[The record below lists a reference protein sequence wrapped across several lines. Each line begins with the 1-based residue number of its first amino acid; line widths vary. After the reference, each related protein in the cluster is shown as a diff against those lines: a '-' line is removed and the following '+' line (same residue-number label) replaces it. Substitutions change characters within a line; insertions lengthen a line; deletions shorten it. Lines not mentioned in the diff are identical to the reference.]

1 MEGNTKPNNN
11 RRVILIGFILA
22 LVVLNVVLITLI
34 MRNQNTLLDEKDG
47 LINQKEQDYETL
59 DKATSSKL
67 DSLTRELEMQIE
79 EAQELGMDYEEL
91 LELKTQ
97 LENDKNALLQG
108 RQAQNID
115 LAELQDKITAY
126 EELLVRKDEELSK
139 LRNENEI
146 LYEENTA
153 LKEDKNQIQQDL
165 NEVKKQTEDLSAKV
179 DQAAVLKVSSVTIH
193 GLDKKGK
200 ERNEGNYRSKH
211 AKSLKIY
218 FNIADNPLAQIG
230 KRDIYVRIL
239 QPNGTVM
246 TLGNKFD
253 IGDNDLYYTTKQ
265 QILFDNSQRPNV
277 ITYAPKNELVSG
289 QYTVQIYS
297 DEGLMGAGD
306 FVIR

>member
-1 MEGNTKPNNN
+1 MEGSKKSNSN

-22 LVVLNVVLITLI
+22 LVVLNVLLITLI

-47 LINQKEQDYETL
+47 LIEQKEQDYETL

-67 DSLTRELEMQIE
+67 DSLTQELELQIE
-79 EAQELGMDYEEL
+79 EAKELGLDYEEL
-91 LELKTQ
+91 LELKIQ
-97 LENDKNALLQG
+97 LEKDKNALLQG

-126 EELLVRKDEELSK
+126 EELLVKKDEELSK
-139 LRNENEI
+139 LRDENEI
-146 LYEENTA
+146 LYEENNA
-153 LKEDKNQIQQDL
+153 LKEDKNQMQQDL

-179 DQAAVLKVSSVTIH
+179 DKAAILKTNSVTIS

-218 FNIADNPLAQIG
+218 FTIADNPLAQIG
-230 KRDIYVRIL
+230 KYDIYIRII

-246 TLGNKFD
+246 TLGSKFD
-253 IGDNDLYYTTKQ
+253 IGDNDLYYTAKQ
-265 QILFDNSQRPNV
+265 QILFDNSQRQNV
-277 ITYAPKNELVSG
+277 ITYSPKNELISG
-289 QYTVQIYS
+289 QYTVQVYS
-297 DEGLMGAGD
+297 NEGLMGSGN